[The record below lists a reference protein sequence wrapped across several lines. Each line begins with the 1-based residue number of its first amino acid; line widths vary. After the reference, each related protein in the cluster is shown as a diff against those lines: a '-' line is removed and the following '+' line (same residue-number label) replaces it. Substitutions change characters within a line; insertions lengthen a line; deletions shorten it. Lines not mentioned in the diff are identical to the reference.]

1 MGSAS
6 ADATSSC
13 RGTPSSQTGVYIE
26 QSIAQPPMLLRRSF
40 DGRRVSGLH
49 HPFFRKLVA
58 SSNE

>member
-1 MGSAS
+1 
-6 ADATSSC
+6 
-13 RGTPSSQTGVYIE
+13 
-26 QSIAQPPMLLRRSF
+26 MLLRRSF